1 MSVQTRILAFAGSAR
16 EGSFNKSLVKIAAE
30 GARGA
35 GAEVTYIDFCNFPL
49 PVYDQDCESAK
60 GIPENALKLKELLK
74 AHDGFLISSPEHN
87 SAISALLKNVID
99 WVSRP
104 AEGETNLE
112 CFKGKVVVLMA
123 ASPGGLGGL
132 RGLNSVRSILS
143 SLGTIVLPDQIA
155 IPEAHLSFD
164 ENGVLKDGKKQE
176 RIAGLGATLA
186 QTVSKLK
193 A

>member
-1 MSVQTRILAFAGSAR
+1 MSSKPKILAFAGSAR
-16 EGSFNKSLVKIAAE
+16 KGSFNKALVRIAAE

-35 GAEVTYIDFCNFPL
+35 GAEVTFIDYCDFPL
-49 PVYDQDCESAK
+49 PVYDQDCETER
-60 GIPENALKLKELLK
+60 GIAEQALKVKDLFKE
-74 AHDGFLISSPEHN
+74 HDGFLISSPEHN
-87 SAISALLKNVID
+87 SSISALLKNVID

-104 AEGETNLE
+104 AEGEASLE
-112 CFKGKVVVLMA
+112 CFTGKVAILMA

-155 IPEAHLSFD
+155 IPEAHLAFD
-164 ENGVLKDGKKQE
+164 DNGALKDSKKQE
-176 RIAGLGATLA
+176 RIAALGATLVR
-186 QTVSKLK
+186 TVGKLK